1 MDDLRKL
8 ALEAVRI
15 AKRRAPGGC
24 EVLYIRTDAASRS
37 TDATPKAW
45 HEAQLQVRLF
55 DGRGGVGLAMGPYE
69 GPQDLARVIDQAAAA
84 TAPGPEG
91 DTRPAPRLDV
101 VERGL
106 GIDDPRLPL
115 LDEAARAEVLEWNLE
130 SLAGIEGVRV
140 GRFEYTEAR
149 TQRAYASSRD
159 VELSE
164 GSTLF
169 SLSGAVSA
177 LGDPALRL
185 SDTLRSRNFAEV
197 GSKPL
202 GVELGRRVLAMGKPA
217 ELPRSQTP
225 VVFEQRAVGALL
237 PKLFAAFSLEAMQS
251 GQSALAG
258 HIGRRVGNTPLHV
271 IDDALRP
278 GGLATRRFDSRGI
291 SALPITLLKEG
302 VVAGW
307 YQGTVAAAR
316 TDSRSSGHEHPD
328 GRLWMGN
335 LICRAGT
342 RSRNMLFPDM
352 SEFVVIDEVLD
363 TSGVDVASG
372 RVRARVRAST
382 WSGNRC
388 VGYAGE
394 RTLDTTIEA
403 LFMGVLHLCNDQE
416 RHGIVDT
423 PTWVTDGPWFSA

>member
-24 EVLYIRTDAASRS
+24 EVLYSRTDAATRT
-37 TDATPKAW
+37 TDANPKSW
-45 HEAQLQVRLF
+45 SEASLQVRLF
-55 DGRGGVGLAMGPYE
+55 DGKGGVGLATGGYE
-69 GPQDLARVIDQAAAA
+69 GGQDVAAVVDRAAAA
-84 TAPGPEG
+84 MGPAPEG
-91 DTRPAPRLDV
+91 DTRPSPRLDV

-106 GIDDPRLPL
+106 GIDDPRLPM

-130 SLAGIEGVRV
+130 GLAGTEGLRV

-159 VELSE
+159 FELSE
-164 GSTLF
+164 GSTVF
-169 SLSGAVSA
+169 SLRGTVSSTSA
-177 LGDPALRL
+177 PALSL
-185 SDTLRSRNFAEV
+185 TDCLRSRNFAEV

-217 ELPRSQTP
+217 ALPRGPTL
-225 VVFEQRAVGALL
+225 VVLEQRAVGALL
-237 PKLFAAFSLEAMQS
+237 PKLLAAYSLEAMQS
-251 GQSALAG
+251 GESFLAG

-307 YQGTVAAAR
+307 YQGTVASAR
-316 TDSRSSGHEHPD
+316 SDSRSSGHEHPD
-328 GRLWMGN
+328 GSLWMGN

-352 SEFVVIDEVLD
+352 GEFVVIDDVLD
-363 TSGVDVASG
+363 TSGVDIATGRLVAKV
-372 RVRARVRAST
+372 RVSV

-403 LFMGVLHLCNDQE
+403 LFMGVQHLCNDQE

-423 PTWVTDGPWFSA
+423 PTWIVDGPWFSA